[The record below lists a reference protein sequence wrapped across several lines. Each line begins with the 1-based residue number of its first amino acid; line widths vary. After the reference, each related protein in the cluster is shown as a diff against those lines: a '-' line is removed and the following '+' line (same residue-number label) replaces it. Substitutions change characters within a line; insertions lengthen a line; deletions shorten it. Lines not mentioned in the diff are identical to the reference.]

1 MFENL
6 QEKLQRAFK
15 TLRGQATLTEENI
28 DEALREIRLALLEAD
43 VNFKVVKQL
52 IDQIRVKA
60 VGQDVLT
67 ALSPGE
73 QVIKIVRDELVEIL
87 GRDTARMKFASQPPT
102 VILMAGLQG
111 SGKTTTSGKLANWL
125 KNGGHRP
132 LLVSVDVYRPAAR
145 EQLKVVA
152 QAVKANI
159 YEGEVGEA
167 TPGPR
172 DPRAKEARREAI
184 NTGSDVLIVDTAGR
198 LHIDD
203 QLMDEMQLLKR
214 LLNPQEILF
223 VADAMTGQDAVNSA
237 DEFHKKLSLTG
248 VVLTKMD
255 GDARGGAALSIRQVT
270 GQPIKFIGVGE
281 KYDALEPFHPDRIV
295 SRILGMGD
303 ILSLIERAES
313 QIDKKKAQ
321 EMATKALTGDGF
333 SLEDFRDQLRQVKK
347 MGSMKSLLGMLPSIG
362 PFSGLQK
369 AADNVDEGQIN
380 RVEAII
386 NSMTTHERNHHEVI
400 NGSRRKRIA
409 RGSGTTVQE
418 VNNLLRQYAQM
429 KKMFKQMGKTVAPR
443 TGLFH
448 QLQGQPAHGVAGIDF
463 HHRLEPA
470 IALGC
475 AIDEGVDAN
484 RPDIAGALQFRFEQ
498 RKDVAI
504 EALEA
509 ARNVRRF
516 AEQRG
521 YVRRYAAAVVGR
533 RPVGPE
539 LSLAVIDQAG
549 VAAELQ
555 VARPHLQLDGEIQ
568 RALQPGFDDH
578 LSAILQG
585 TGQPLLLC
593 RQHL

>member
-15 TLRGQATLTEENI
+15 SLRGQAKLTEENI

-52 IDQIRVKA
+52 IDQIRAKA
-60 VGQDVLT
+60 VGQEVMT

-73 QVIKIVRDELVEIL
+73 QVIKILRDELVQIL
-87 GRDTARMKFASQPPT
+87 GKDTARVKFASQPPT
-102 VILMAGLQG
+102 VVLMAGLQG
-111 SGKTTTSGKLANWL
+111 SGKTTTSGKLAHWF
-125 KNGGHRP
+125 KQGGHRP

-145 EQLKVVA
+145 EQLKIVA

-159 YEGEVGEA
+159 YEGQVSEA
-167 TPGPR
+167 NTATVER
-172 DPRAKEARREAI
+172 LVKEARREAVV
-184 NTGSDVLIVDTAGR
+184 TGCDVLIVDTAGR

-203 QLMDEMQLLKR
+203 QLMDEMQSLKK
-214 LLNPQEILF
+214 LLNPSEILF
-223 VADAMTGQDAVNSA
+223 VADSMTGQDAVNSA
-237 DEFHKKLSLTG
+237 DEFHKKLTLTG

-321 EMATKALTGDGF
+321 EMATKALSGDGF

-347 MGSMKSLLGMLPSIG
+347 MGSMKSLMGMLPSIG

-369 AADNVDEGQIN
+369 AADNVDEKQIN

-386 NSMTTHERNHHEVI
+386 NSMTSHERTHHEVI

-409 RGSGTTVQE
+409 RGSGTSVQE

-429 KKMFKQMGKTVAPR
+429 KKMFKQMGKPSFAR
-443 TGLFH
+443 RL
-448 QLQGQPAHGVAGIDF
+448 AGMK
-463 HHRLEPA
+463 L
-470 IALGC
+470 
-475 AIDEGVDAN
+475 
-484 RPDIAGALQFRFEQ
+484 
-498 RKDVAI
+498 
-504 EALEA
+504 
-509 ARNVRRF
+509 
-516 AEQRG
+516 
-521 YVRRYAAAVVGR
+521 
-533 RPVGPE
+533 
-539 LSLAVIDQAG
+539 
-549 VAAELQ
+549 
-555 VARPHLQLDGEIQ
+555 
-568 RALQPGFDDH
+568 PGM
-578 LSAILQG
+578 
-585 TGQPLLLC
+585 
-593 RQHL
+593 

>member
-15 TLRGQATLTEENI
+15 SLRGQAVLTEENI
-28 DEALREIRLALLEAD
+28 SEALKQIRLALLEAD
-43 VNFKVVKQL
+43 VNFKVVKEL
-52 IDQIRVKA
+52 IDRIQAKA
-60 VGQDVLT
+60 VGQEVLT

-73 QVIKIVRDELVEIL
+73 QVIKIVRDELVATL
-87 GRDTARMKFASQPPT
+87 GQDTAKLKFASQPPT
-102 VILMAGLQG
+102 VVLMAGLQG

-152 QAVKANI
+152 AAIKANI

-167 TPGPR
+167 NTATVER
-172 DPRAKEARREAI
+172 LAKEARREAI
-184 NTGSDVLIVDTAGR
+184 NSGCDVLIVDTAGR

-203 QLMDEMQLLKR
+203 QLMDEMQSLKR

-223 VADAMTGQDAVNSA
+223 VADSMTGQDAVNSA

-303 ILSLIERAES
+303 ILSLIEKAES
-313 QIDKKKAQ
+313 QIDKKKAN
-321 EMATKALTGDGF
+321 ELASKALSGDGF
-333 SLEDFRDQLRQVKK
+333 SLEDFRDQLRQVRK
-347 MGSMKSLLGMLPSIG
+347 MGSLQSLIGMLPSVG
-362 PFSGLQK
+362 AFSGLQK
-369 AADNVDEGQIN
+369 AADKVDEKQIN

-386 NSMTTHERNHHEVI
+386 NSMTGYERNHHEVI

-409 RGSGTTVQE
+409 RGSGTSVQE

-429 KKMFKQMGKTVAPR
+429 KKMFKQMGKPSFAR
-443 TGLFH
+443 RM
-448 QLQGQPAHGVAGIDF
+448 AGMKF
-463 HHRLEPA
+463 
-470 IALGC
+470 
-475 AIDEGVDAN
+475 
-484 RPDIAGALQFRFEQ
+484 
-498 RKDVAI
+498 
-504 EALEA
+504 
-509 ARNVRRF
+509 
-516 AEQRG
+516 
-521 YVRRYAAAVVGR
+521 
-533 RPVGPE
+533 
-539 LSLAVIDQAG
+539 
-549 VAAELQ
+549 
-555 VARPHLQLDGEIQ
+555 
-568 RALQPGFDDH
+568 PGM
-578 LSAILQG
+578 
-585 TGQPLLLC
+585 
-593 RQHL
+593 

>member
-15 TLRGQATLTEENI
+15 SLRGQARLSEENI
-28 DEALREIRLALLEAD
+28 AEALREIRLALLEAD
-43 VNFKVVKQL
+43 VNFKVVKEL
-52 IDQIRVKA
+52 IDRIQAKA
-60 VGQDVLT
+60 VGQEVLT

-73 QVIKIVRDELVEIL
+73 QVIKIVRDELVETL
-87 GRDTARMKFASQPPT
+87 GKDTARMKFASQPPT
-102 VILMAGLQG
+102 VVLMAGLQG
-111 SGKTTTSGKLANWL
+111 SGKTTTSGKLANWF
-125 KNGGHRP
+125 KIGGHRP

-152 QAVKANI
+152 QAVKTQI

-167 TPGPR
+167 NTATVER
-172 DPRAKEARREAI
+172 LVKEARREAI
-184 NTGSDVLIVDTAGR
+184 VSGCDVLIVDTAGR

-203 QLMDEMQLLKR
+203 QLMDEMQSLKK
-214 LLNPQEILF
+214 LLNPSEILF
-223 VADAMTGQDAVNSA
+223 VADAMTGQDAVRSA

-303 ILSLIERAES
+303 ILSLIERAEQ

-347 MGSMKSLLGMLPSIG
+347 MGSIKSLIGMMPSIG

-369 AADNVDEGQIN
+369 AADSVDEKQIN

-409 RGSGTTVQE
+409 RGSGTSVQE

-429 KKMFKQMGKTVAPR
+429 KKMFKQMGKPSFAR
-443 TGLFH
+443 RM
-448 QLQGQPAHGVAGIDF
+448 AGMK
-463 HHRLEPA
+463 L
-470 IALGC
+470 
-475 AIDEGVDAN
+475 
-484 RPDIAGALQFRFEQ
+484 
-498 RKDVAI
+498 
-504 EALEA
+504 
-509 ARNVRRF
+509 
-516 AEQRG
+516 
-521 YVRRYAAAVVGR
+521 
-533 RPVGPE
+533 
-539 LSLAVIDQAG
+539 
-549 VAAELQ
+549 
-555 VARPHLQLDGEIQ
+555 
-568 RALQPGFDDH
+568 PGM
-578 LSAILQG
+578 
-585 TGQPLLLC
+585 
-593 RQHL
+593 